1 MKLLFKLLR
10 QNISIGQILGFVLVN
25 LLGGIIVL
33 AGVQGYSDFKS
44 FSNSGD
50 RILSSGHLVITK
62 PVKSIL
68 ADRPVFSE
76 NEIDDL
82 KELSAVSSVGEFVAS
97 QVEVKAAFALG
108 LSRISS
114 DIFLEAVPDEFIKDD
129 YSAINDDAVEWS
141 AGLDSEVVPLILPR
155 NYLNLYNYGFATA
168 NGLPQITDDLLGTF
182 PMVLTFETDKG
193 KVRYNAV
200 VCGLTNKINTI
211 LAPWDFIEKLN
222 GEYAPDADTRPSRL
236 IITTDAEEF
245 EDSFFKYL
253 EDKGYVVEGDSSH
266 VQLQSFVYGILFV
279 IIAVGFLFSLLA
291 FFLLVVSIMLLLE
304 KNKEKIVN
312 LFSLGYSIRRISRV
326 YQLTVLVIDAFV
338 WILAASVTTILYPRF
353 ATMMQDASPEFVP
366 ATLWQIWGLALI
378 LIILF
383 SLLHGVVVYRQV
395 RKHCKIK

>member
-1 MKLLFKLLR
+1 MPGEIIALVGPSGEGKTTMIRL
-10 QNISIGQILGFVLVN
+10 ILGLIRPEEGNV
-25 LLGGIIVL
+25 
-33 AGVQGYSDFKS
+33 
-44 FSNSGD
+44 
-50 RILSSGHLVITK
+50 IL
-62 PVKSIL
+62 
-68 ADRPVFSE
+68 
-76 NEIDDL
+76 
-82 KELSAVSSVGEFVAS
+82 
-97 QVEVKAAFALG
+97 KAADGSGVEMNADTRHLFAY
-108 LSRISS
+108 
-114 DIFLEAVPDEFIKDD
+114 VPQ
-129 YSAINDDAVEWS
+129 
-141 AGLDSEVVPLILPR
+141 G
-155 NYLNLYNYGFATA
+155 
-168 NGLPQITDDLLGTF
+168 
-182 PMVLTFETDKG
+182 
-193 KVRYNAV
+193 
-200 VCGLTNKINTI
+200 NTI
-211 LAPWDFIEKLN
+211 LSGTIAENMRMVKEHAADEEIIDALKAACAWDFIEKLN